1 VAGGVIAKAGLTV
14 IATEAEA
21 VVAPGVVALAPSE
34 AVMLRFG
41 VPETTA
47 AEEQL

>member
-1 VAGGVIAKAGLTV
+1 VTA
-14 IATEAEA
+14 IATFTVTAMEAEA